1 MLKNL
6 FQNGIP
12 KMVKKMNNV
21 SKKISLKKR
30 RGVSQ
35 VIGSL
40 VILGIVSSVGSVI
53 LFNGMDSISA
63 FTYDLSFH
71 EKSKNQLHRE
81 DLIFEHVRFE
91 PNTDNI
97 SINLANIGTVE
108 STVST
113 ITILKIDNQEII
125 ANWVD
130 VNQSIQIKDNQKIV
144 LDDIDDSEI
153 LLNPISSVWNDA
165 QYMDSEYKISLT
177 TTRGNFF
184 TTVASPFNT

>member
-1 MLKNL
+1 MKNV
-6 FQNGIP
+6 P
-12 KMVKKMNNV
+12 
-21 SKKISLKKR
+21 SKLPFGNR
-30 RGVSQ
+30 RAVSQ
-35 VIGSL
+35 VMGSL

-71 EKSKNQLHRE
+71 EKSKNQIHRE
-81 DLIFEHVRFE
+81 DIVFEHVRFV
-91 PNTDNI
+91 PNTDNVE
-97 SINLANIGTVE
+97 INLANIGTVE
-108 STVST
+108 SNIST
-113 ITILKIDNQEII
+113 ITIVKIDTQEII

-130 VNQSIQIKDNQKIV
+130 VDQLIQIHDNQKIV

-153 LLNPISSVWNDA
+153 VLSPPTAIWNDA
-165 QYMDSEYKISLT
+165 NYLNSEYKISMT